1 MIRDRLTSQENQ
13 SLWDEFRA
21 GDPDA
26 FSRIYELF
34 SADLYRYGYNLV
46 RNKQLVEDCLHE
58 LFVHI
63 HNSHHRIGPTDNILY
78 YLYRSLRRRLTDSLV
93 KLNKLDSQDYIFEGA
108 EFLVES
114 YETELVEQQTLDRQ
128 KEVVIA
134 ELNRLPKRQREIL
147 YLVYMKGLSYAE
159 AGDVMNIAM
168 RTVYNT
174 VHIALAALRTSVV
187 ERLNRE
193 GIFIS
198 VTLALL
204 IGHLTG

>member
-21 GDPDA
+21 GNPDA

-63 HNSHHRIGPTDNILY
+63 YNTRQRIGPTDNILY
-78 YLYRSLRRRLTDSLV
+78 YLYRSLRRRLTDSLAR
-93 KLNKLDSQDYIFEGA
+93 LNKFDSDDYIFEGA

-114 YETELVEQQTLDRQ
+114 YETELVEEQTLDRQ
-128 KEVVIA
+128 KQIIIA

-168 RTVYNT
+168 STVYNT
-174 VHIALAALRTSVV
+174 VNTALSTLRSFVAQ
-187 ERLNRE
+187 RLARE
-193 GIFIS
+193 GISIVVTVAVLIS
-198 VTLALL
+198 LL
-204 IGHLTG
+204 TS